1 MKTYV
6 SWQEFLTA
14 KDWIEGSNELGGCI
28 EEKEDPSE
36 NPDDP
41 DPGPDPETNLT
52 CHEAMLEVEEKCHTT
67 LEAQWLEE
75 HCSMIDLTNYYTE
88 CVTKMCIEF
97 SNDTLLVILEKVVE
111 ECREV
116 IDGDDNNDNNDDNDE
131 NDNDFGYQIIYFNFL
146 ALMKF
151 KILQFFRPLFK
162 KSLFAAKFQDNLIQ
176 KMMTIIMMIMEKMM
190 TTLMMITEMTRT
202 KETIMMTTEEVT
214 MTVLQAPELFIYIIQ
229 Y

>member
-1 MKTYV
+1 MKTFV

-28 EEKEDPSE
+28 EEKEDPTE

-52 CHEAMLEVEEKCHTT
+52 CQETMLEVEEKCHTT
-67 LEAQWLEE
+67 LKAEWLEE

-97 SNDTLLVILEKVVE
+97 SNDTLLVILEKIVE

-116 IDGDDNNDNNDDNDE
+116 IDDDDDDDNNDNNDDNGG

-146 ALMKF
+146 TLIKF
-151 KILQFFRPLFK
+151 DILQFFLYYLK
-162 KSLFAAKFQDNLIQ
+162 KVFLRQNIR
-176 KMMTIIMMIMEKMM
+176 
-190 TTLMMITEMTRT
+190 ITSFRR
-202 KETIMMTTEEVT
+202 
-214 MTVLQAPELFIYIIQ
+214 
-229 Y
+229 

>member
-1 MKTYV
+1 M
-6 SWQEFLTA
+6 TA

-28 EEKEDPSE
+28 EEKEDPTE

-52 CHEAMLEVEEKCHTT
+52 CQETMLEVEEKCHTT
-67 LEAQWLEE
+67 LKAEWLEE

-97 SNDTLLVILEKVVE
+97 SNDTLLVILEKIVE

-116 IDGDDNNDNNDDNDE
+116 IDDDDNNDNNDDNGG
-131 NDNDFGYQIIYFNFL
+131 NDNDFGYQIVYHNFL
-146 ALMKF
+146 TLIKF
-151 KILQFFRPLFK
+151 YIFFRPLFLK

-176 KMMTIIMMIMEKMM
+176 KMTMITKKMM
-190 TTLMMITEMTRT
+190 TMVMMITEMTRT
-202 KETIMMTTEEVT
+202 KETIIMTTEVVT
-214 MTVLQAPELFIYIIQ
+214 MTVCKLLNYLYILYNIK
-229 Y
+229 